1 MSIKPLPPEVVAQVK
16 SSSVITSLNGVALG
30 LLRNS
35 LDANATKVNISV
47 DYRLGN
53 CIVEDNGF
61 GIPESEF
68 RDTGG
73 LGKLHFT
80 SKFPPQDNVYGRT
93 GAFLFSIASL
103 SLLSV
108 TSHYQRQNSHATLVI
123 HNSEVV
129 SRHIPALPEQRI
141 LVFPHGTRVT
151 VRDLFGSMPVRV
163 KQRAL
168 EAARTG
174 SGRDWGQLVRM
185 IVSLL
190 LGFSGIVAVTLR
202 DMQSTRVLTLK
213 SDSGSLISRTSRILS
228 RAALW
233 DNPDAVEW
241 VPLSASSS
249 GITINGCISLAPAPS
264 KKMQFV
270 TLDMEPISDDLK
282 SNVLFDEINK
292 VFANSRFGFTED
304 LDFDTSTSAVK
315 SEPAVVNE
323 SNRAKKGVDRWPVFY
338 LRISLQGCIPNPTT
352 ASKDAVLDGGHDVL
366 PKILDLLKAMFYA
379 FLKKHSFCPHKV
391 NLSGRTPRISPVKRL
406 RLTEH
411 SHSHTTPSSSN
422 NWPASAPVGVYE
434 NTKTPRLPLSTSV
447 INMHS
452 KISGSSNSLADSPA
466 SAMPK
471 YVVTTRPPKDAEARN
486 EEIRGRVAES
496 EVVAMHHSEFEIDLP
511 GHMPFNKHGANK
523 EIVPSQAHSQV
534 SKSGG
539 QVPEGYFRWENP
551 ATKVTSLVNSR
562 TGFIMQ
568 SANERP
574 SIKRTNNTP
583 AIRNKEAKPKEASP
597 WLKNLLAMWEN
608 PVFET
613 TEAAIP
619 RLPDTNAG
627 SADVKFKQSGCSLSL
642 GRQGDR
648 ESLALE
654 GRFSKSSLQHCEV
667 VSQVDQKFILAK
679 LPIFR
684 QSVCPDEQ
692 TTSAH
697 NEKAKEALP
706 KLALVVIDQHAA
718 DERCRVEALMA
729 DYFELIDD
737 SNGIATPSPVT
748 GPLSAPVVV
757 DFTCQECDLL
767 ERFTSHFRRWGIW
780 YEIMSVTQPAMTTT
794 EADRRGTNH
803 EQNRLKRVSITRLPP
818 SILERCRS
826 EPSLLVELLRKEVW
840 RLEEDETISRAALL
854 TAGKARIGDGSD
866 EAENSWVAWF
876 HGCPPGI
883 LELINS
889 RACRSAIMFGD
900 TLSVE
905 DCRALLD
912 RLGKCVFPFQ
922 CAHGRP
928 SMVPLLE
935 LGSDLPGCDDFEIW

>member
-1 MSIKPLPPEVVAQVK
+1 MSIKPLPPEVIAQVK

-53 CIVEDNGF
+53 CIVEDNGL
-61 GIPESEF
+61 GIPETEF

-93 GAFLFSIASL
+93 GAFLFSVASL

-108 TSHYQRQNSHATLVI
+108 TSHHQRQNCHATLVI
-123 HNSEVV
+123 HNSELV

-185 IVSLL
+185 AVSLL

-202 DMQSTRVLTLK
+202 DMQSNRVLTLK
-213 SDSGSLISRTSRILS
+213 SDSSSLISRTSHILS

-233 DNPDAVEW
+233 DNPDAAEW

-249 GITINGCISLAPAPS
+249 GITIHGCISLAPAPS

-282 SNVLFDEINK
+282 SNVLFEEINK
-292 VFANSRFGFTED
+292 VFANSRFGFNED
-304 LDFDTSTSAVK
+304 SELDISTSAVN
-315 SEPAVVNE
+315 SNAAIANE
-323 SNRAKKGVDRWPVFY
+323 SNRAKKGIDRWPVFY
-338 LRISLQGCIPNPTT
+338 LRVSLQGCIPNATT
-352 ASKDAVLDGGHDVL
+352 ASKDAVLDGGHDAL

-379 FLKKHSFCPHKV
+379 FLKKHSFCPHKM
-391 NLSGRTPRISPVKRL
+391 NLPGRTSRTSPVKRP

-411 SHSHTTPSSSN
+411 SPGHTTLFSSN
-422 NWPASAPVGVYE
+422 NRHASTQVGLSE
-434 NTKTPRLPLSTSV
+434 ETKTPRISLSRSV
-447 INMHS
+447 ISELNS
-452 KISGSSNSLADSPA
+452 QTSGPTGSLAYSPT
-466 SAMPK
+466 SALPK
-471 YVVTTRPPKDAEARN
+471 YVVTTRPPKDANAQSATIQGPAART
-486 EEIRGRVAES
+486 EDI
-496 EVVAMHHSEFEIDLP
+496 AMHHREFNSGLPSHVPFSKRGASLETAPSE
-511 GHMPFNKHGANK
+511 AQ
-523 EIVPSQAHSQV
+523 SQM

-539 QVPEGYFRWENP
+539 QIPEGYFRWENP
-551 ATKVTSLVNSR
+551 ATKVTSLVDAR
-562 TGFIMQ
+562 TGFVMQ
-568 SANERP
+568 SANKRP
-574 SIKRTNNTP
+574 SINRTTNTF
-583 AIRNKEAKPKEASP
+583 AMKTKEAKSKETSP
-597 WLKNLLAMWEN
+597 WLKNLLAKWEN

-619 RLPDTNAG
+619 RLADTNAG
-627 SADVKFKQSGCSLSL
+627 FGDVMFKQSGCSLSL
-642 GRQGDR
+642 GRQGDK

-654 GRFSKSSLQHCEV
+654 GRFSKSSLRHCEV
-667 VSQVDQKFILAK
+667 VSQVDEKFILAK
-679 LPIFR
+679 LPISR
-684 QSVCPDEQ
+684 QSVCPDGQ
-692 TTSAH
+692 TTFAH
-697 NEKAKEALP
+697 NEKVKEALP
-706 KLALVVIDQHAA
+706 SLTLVIIDQHAA

-729 DYFELIDD
+729 SYFEPVKD
-737 SNGIATPSPVT
+737 SNGTAT
-748 GPLSAPVVV
+748 LSAVTEMLFTPVAV
-757 DFTCQECDLL
+757 DLTYQECALL
-767 ERFTSHFRRWGIW
+767 EQFISHFRRWGIW
-780 YEIMSVTQPAMTTT
+780 YELTSVARSAIATAEVGRKGSDQ
-794 EADRRGTNH
+794 ERS
-803 EQNRLKRVSITRLPP
+803 RLKRVYITRLPHT
-818 SILERCRS
+818 ILERCRS
-826 EPSLLVELLRKEVW
+826 EPSLLVDLLRKEVW
-840 RLEEDETISRAALL
+840 RLEENETISRADLS
-854 TAGKARIGDGSD
+854 TAGKASLREGSD
-866 EAENSWVAWF
+866 EAEHSWVPWF

-900 TLSVE
+900 PLSVE

-912 RLGKCVFPFQ
+912 RLGKCAFPFQ

-935 LGSDLPGCDDFEIW
+935 LGDGLLGCGKSET

>member
-35 LDANATKVNISV
+35 LDANATKVNLSV

-61 GIPESEF
+61 GIPETEF

-73 LGKLHFT
+73 LGKLH
-80 SKFPPQDNVYGRT
+80 
-93 GAFLFSIASL
+93 L
-103 SLLSV
+103 
-108 TSHYQRQNSHATLVI
+108 TSHHQRQNSHATLVI
-123 HNSEVV
+123 HNSEFI

-185 IVSLL
+185 VVSLL
-190 LGFSGIVAVTLR
+190 LGFSGITVVTLR
-202 DMQSTRVLTLK
+202 DLRSTRVLTLK
-213 SDSGSLISRTSRILS
+213 SDSSSLVSRTSRILS
-228 RAALW
+228 RASLW
-233 DNPDAVEW
+233 DNPDAAGW

-270 TLDMEPISDDLK
+270 TLDMEPISDELK

-292 VFANSRFGFTED
+292 VFANSRFGFIED
-304 LDFDTSTSAVK
+304 LDLHKPTSAEK
-315 SEPAVVNE
+315 IEAVVPNE
-323 SNRAKKGVDRWPVFY
+323 SNRARKGIDRWPVFY

-352 ASKDAVLDGGHDVL
+352 ASKDAVLDSGHDAL

-379 FLKKHSFCPHKV
+379 FLKKHNFCPHKV
-391 NLSGRTPRISPVKRL
+391 NLSGRTSRTSPVKRQ
-406 RLTEH
+406 RLTER
-411 SHSHTTPSSSN
+411 SQSQTTPSSSN
-422 NWPASAPVGVYE
+422 NRPGSAHVGVSE
-434 NTKTPRLPLSTSV
+434 KTKTPGISLSRSL
-447 INMHS
+447 ISDLHS
-452 KISGSSNSLADSPA
+452 QTPGSTDSLAYSPT

-471 YVVTTRPPKDAEARN
+471 HVVTTRPPK
-486 EEIRGRVAES
+486 VADTRSPTIQGPVTGTEDI
-496 EVVAMHHSEFEIDLP
+496 AMHHREFDNGSP
-511 GHMPFNKHGANK
+511 SHMALNKHRASP
-523 EIVPSQAHSQV
+523 EITPSEAQWQMLKSDGPVP
-534 SKSGG
+534 KD
-539 QVPEGYFRWENP
+539 YFRRENP
-551 ATKVTSLVNSR
+551 ATKVTSLVDAR
-562 TGFIMQ
+562 TGFIRQ

-574 SIKRTNNTP
+574 RINCPGNTP
-583 AIRNKEAKPKEASP
+583 AMKTKETKPKEASP
-597 WLKNLLAMWEN
+597 WLKNLLTMWEN

-613 TEAAIP
+613 TNAAIP
-619 RLPDTNAG
+619 RLADTNAG
-627 SADVKFKQSGCSLSL
+627 YGDVTFKQSGCSLSL

-648 ESLALE
+648 ESLVLE

-684 QSVCPDEQ
+684 HAACPDGQ
-692 TTSAH
+692 TAFTH
-697 NEKAKEALP
+697 KEKVKGALP
-706 KLALVVIDQHAA
+706 GLALVIIDQHAA

-729 DYFELIDD
+729 SYFELVDD
-737 SNGIATPSPVT
+737 SSGNATPSPVT
-748 GPLSAPVVV
+748 EMLSTPVVV
-757 DFTCQECDLL
+757 DLTCQECDLL
-767 ERFTSHFRRWGIW
+767 ERFIPHFRRWGIW
-780 YEIMSVTQPAMTTT
+780 YEMIPVTQPAMAIT
-794 EADRRGTNH
+794 EAGRKGADDGP
-803 EQNRLKRVSITRLPP
+803 NRPKRVCIKRLPP
-818 SILERCRS
+818 SILERCCS
-826 EPSLLVELLRKEVW
+826 EPNLLVELLRKEVW
-840 RLEEDETISRAALL
+840 RLEEDETISRAALS
-854 TAGKARIGDGSD
+854 TAGKASLLDGSD
-866 EAENSWVAWF
+866 EAENRWVAWF

-900 TLSVE
+900 PLLTE
-905 DCRALLD
+905 DCRHLLD
-912 RLGKCVFPFQ
+912 RLAKCVFPFQ

-935 LGSDLPGCDDFEIW
+935 LGNDLPGCDNSDIW

>member
-1 MSIKPLPPEVVAQVK
+1 MSIKPLPPEVAAQVK

-61 GIPESEF
+61 GVPETEF

-80 SKFPPQDNVYGRT
+80 SKFPPQDNLYGRN
-93 GAFLFSIASL
+93 GAFLFSVASL

-108 TSHYQRQNSHATLVI
+108 TSHHQRQNSHATLVT
-123 HNSEVV
+123 HNSELV

-141 LVFPHGTRVT
+141 LVFPHGTRVA

-185 IVSLL
+185 VVSLL
-190 LGFSGIVAVTLR
+190 LGFTGIAAVTLR
-202 DMQSTRVLTLK
+202 DMQSTRVLTLR
-213 SDSGSLISRTSRILS
+213 SDSSSLISRTSRILS

-233 DNPDAVEW
+233 DNPDVAEW
-241 VPLSASSS
+241 VPLSASSA
-249 GITINGCISLAPAPS
+249 GITIDGCVSLAPAPS
-264 KKMQFV
+264 KKMQFI

-292 VFANSRFGFTED
+292 VFANSQFGFIED
-304 LDFDTSTSAVK
+304 LHFDTSISAVK
-315 SEPAVVNE
+315 SEGAISNE
-323 SNRAKKGVDRWPVFY
+323 RNRAKKGIDRWPVFY
-338 LRISLQGCIPNPTT
+338 LRISLQGCIPNAAL
-352 ASKDAVLDGGHDVL
+352 ASKDAVLDGGHDAL
-366 PKILDLLKAMFYA
+366 PKIMDLLKAMFYA

-391 NLSGRTPRISPVKRL
+391 DISGRTSRISPVKRPC
-406 RLTEH
+406 LTEH
-411 SHSHTTPSSSN
+411 SHGHTTLSSSN
-422 NWPASAPVGVYE
+422 NHPATTQVGVSE
-434 NTKTPRLPLSTSV
+434 KTNTYRIPLSRNV
-447 INMHS
+447 
-452 KISGSSNSLADSPA
+452 ISGSNPQTSGSTGSLAYSPT

-471 YVVTTRPPKDAEARN
+471 YVVTTRPPKDSNMHSATFQ
-486 EEIRGRVAES
+486 GP
-496 EVVAMHHSEFEIDLP
+496 VVGTEDIAVDDKKFGSGSP
-511 GHMPFNKHGANK
+511 NMPLNKHGASL
-523 EIVPSQAHSQV
+523 EIAPSQAQSQT

-539 QVPEGYFRWENP
+539 QLPEGYFRWENP
-551 ATKVTSLVNSR
+551 ATKVTSLVDSK
-562 TGFIMQ
+562 TGFIMR

-574 SIKRTNNTP
+574 SINRTRNTP
-583 AIRNKEAKPKEASP
+583 AMGNQEAKQKEASP
-597 WLKNLLAMWEN
+597 WLKNLLALWEN

-619 RLPDTNAG
+619 RLADTNAG
-627 SADVKFKQSGCSLSL
+627 FGDATSKQSGCSLSL

-684 QSVCPDEQ
+684 NSVCPAGQ
-692 TTSAH
+692 TVFAH
-697 NEKAKEALP
+697 NEKLKEAIP
-706 KLALVVIDQHAA
+706 SLALVIIDQHAA

-729 DYFELIDD
+729 GYFEIND
-737 SNGIATPSPVT
+737 SNGNTTPSPVAEM
-748 GPLSAPVVV
+748 LSVPVVI
-757 DFTCQECDLL
+757 DLTRQECDLL
-767 ERFTSHFRRWGIW
+767 EHYISHFRRWGIW
-780 YEIMSVTQPAMTTT
+780 YEMISVTQPAMATT
-794 EADRRGTNH
+794 EGGRRGANQ
-803 EQNRLKRVSITRLPP
+803 EQNRLKRVCVTRLPP

-840 RLEEDETISRAALL
+840 RLEEDETISRAALSI
-854 TAGKARIGDGSD
+854 AGRASLRESSD
-866 EAENSWVAWF
+866 EAEHSWVPWF

-883 LELINS
+883 LELIIS

-900 TLSVE
+900 SLSVE

-912 RLGKCVFPFQ
+912 RLGKCAFPFQ

-935 LGSDLPGCDDFEIW
+935 LGDHLPGCDSSEIW